1 MILAHVEPTH
11 GESLAVLVRLGPL
24 LPLAFV
30 AAWAAL
36 ARARHADRDASVAI
50 AAALALGAAGTI
62 HLVLAPEHF
71 EESGAAGAF
80 FVATGLVQFA
90 LAGLIAG
97 RRGGRGALVALLVV
111 AGILLALYAASR
123 AVSLPGLER
132 EPFDGVGL
140 LTKLLE
146 VVGATLAV
154 AAVAGRPRRLVVDGA
169 AAVAAITLAA
179 AVVAR
184 PVFDLGPRPLSL
196 AAAAAGALGTATLLA
211 GTSRA
216 VMLRAVADASLVS
229 LLLRAEGW
237 APFLLGGALAVVA
250 RHIGRRLNV
259 PVLAPLAVA
268 VLAVLA
274 LPGTDGRLEILHVS
288 HPGEPWV
295 ALVAVLLAT
304 GLALAIR
311 PTGGL
316 PAAVAFLA
324 AHLVFQALR
333 LLAGRTSL
341 EAVEVPGASLG
352 LFLVAAVV
360 MADLDV
366 TAGRLRPSVAA
377 GLLAGALDV
386 VLRDQGVPYPALL
399 GVTLGV
405 AVVGVVE
412 LVSARARRREPQ
424 AQTPPGDARRP
435 PHATRTVERRR

>member
-24 LPLAFV
+24 LPLALI
-30 AAWAAL
+30 AAWAGL
-36 ARARHADRDASVAI
+36 ARARRADGRASVAI
-50 AAALALGAAGTI
+50 AAALALGAAGAI
-62 HLVLAPEHF
+62 HLALAPEHF
-71 EESGAAGAF
+71 EESAAAGVF
-80 FVATGLVQFA
+80 FVVAGLVQFA
-90 LAGLIAG
+90 LAGLVAG
-97 RRGGRGALVALLVV
+97 RRGGRRALVGLLVV
-111 AGILLALYAASR
+111 SGGLLALYAASR
-123 AVSLPGLER
+123 AFSLPGLER
-132 EPFDGVGL
+132 EPADGVGL

-154 AAVAGRPRRLVVDGA
+154 AAVTGRPRRLGVNGA
-169 AAVAAITLAA
+169 DAVAGITLAA
-179 AVVAR
+179 ALLAR

-196 AAAAAGALGTATLLA
+196 AAAVAGALVTATLLGA
-211 GTSRA
+211 SRA
-216 VMLRAVADASLVS
+216 ALVRAVADASLVS

-237 APFLLGGALAVVA
+237 APFLLGGAVAVLA
-250 RHIGRRLNV
+250 RHVGRRLAV
-259 PVLAPLAVA
+259 PILAPLAVA

-295 ALVAVLLAT
+295 ALVGVVLAA

-324 AHLVFQALR
+324 AQLVFQALR

-352 LFLVAAVV
+352 LFLVATVV
-360 MADLDV
+360 LAEPDV
-366 TAGRLRPSVAA
+366 TAGRLPPSVAA
-377 GLLAGALDV
+377 GHLAGGHDMV
-386 VLRDQGVPYPALL
+386 IRDQGVPYPALL

-412 LVSARARRREPQ
+412 LIGSRARPRESQ
-424 AQTPPGDARRP
+424 AETPPPAARRP
-435 PHATRTVERRR
+435 TRVTRALVRRR

>member
-36 ARARHADRDASVAI
+36 SWARHADRSTSVAT
-50 AAALALGAAGTI
+50 AAALALGAAGAI
-62 HLVLAPEHF
+62 HLALAPEHF
-71 EESGAAGAF
+71 EESAVAGAF
-80 FVATGLVQFA
+80 FVVAGLVQFA
-90 LAGLIAG
+90 LAGLVAG
-97 RRGGRGALVALLVV
+97 RRGGRAALFGLLVV
-111 AGILLALYAASR
+111 SGVLIAVYAASR
-123 AVSLPGLER
+123 AVSVPGLER
-132 EPFDGVGL
+132 EPVDGVGL

-169 AAVAAITLAA
+169 TAVAGITLAA

-184 PVFDLGPRPLSL
+184 PVFGLGPRPLAL
-196 AAAAAGALGTATLLA
+196 AAAAAGALGTVTLVGA
-211 GTSRA
+211 SRA
-216 VMLRAVADASLVS
+216 ALVRAVADTSLVS
-229 LLLRAEGW
+229 LLLRAEGL
-237 APFLLGGALAVVA
+237 APFLLGGAVAVLA
-250 RHIGRRLNV
+250 RHIGRRLAV
-259 PVLAPLAVA
+259 PVLPPLAVA
-268 VLAVLA
+268 VLAALV
-274 LPGTDGRLEILHVS
+274 LPGTGGRLEILHVS

-324 AHLVFQALR
+324 AHLAFQGLR

-352 LFLVAAVV
+352 LFLVATVV
-360 MADLDV
+360 VADPDV
-366 TAGRLRPSVAA
+366 TIGRLRPSVAA

-412 LVSARARRREPQ
+412 LVGTRARRREPQ
-424 AQTPPGDARRP
+424 AETPSGAARRP
-435 PHATRTVERRR
+435 ARVTRTVARRR